1 MHNAKRTIAICLV
14 LCMLLSVLPVSAL
27 AVSIS
32 TKPDNGTT
40 EGQPFAPGTGG
51 SKNFR
56 IPGIVTLDNGTLIAA
71 CDARWNHSGDG
82 AGLDTIVSVSTDNGE
97 NWEYTYANY
106 LGDNGDTYNNLSTCF
121 IDPGIGTDGT
131 TAYLIADL
139 WPAGIA
145 LNTSR
150 YSPVAGKT
158 GYDANGNLALRD
170 ASKDTVAI
178 GSNGYNTMAANAAY
192 DYYLDLQSLELCHND
207 GTVVEGYT
215 VDAYFN
221 ITGNGVNTNLFF
233 SDSPYQPYPTD
244 YLYMTKSTDGLNW
257 SEPELLNL
265 KEANEQT
272 LVQVPSRIQGSKPLG

>member
-1 MHNAKRTIAICLV
+1 MVILNITKQQKGGNKMYKMKRFISIVVTV
-14 LCMLLSVLPVSAL
+14 CMLMSILSMGVL

-32 TKPDNGTT
+32 TKPADGTT
-40 EGQPFAPGTGG
+40 TGQPFAAGTGG

-97 NWEYTYANY
+97 NWTYTYANY

-145 LNTSR
+145 LNTSK

-170 ASKDTVAI
+170 ASQDTVQI
-178 GSNGYNTMAANAAY
+178 GDSGYNRMAANAAY
-192 DYYLDLQSLELCHND
+192 DYYLDLETLTLHKND
-207 GTVVEGYT
+207 GTAVEGYT

-221 ITGNGVNTNLFF
+221 IKGEGVDTNLFF
-233 SDSPYQPYPTD
+233 STLPSSPIPPT
-244 YLYMTKSTDGLNW
+244 TCT
-257 SEPELLNL
+257 
-265 KEANEQT
+265 
-272 LVQVPSRIQGSKPLG
+272 